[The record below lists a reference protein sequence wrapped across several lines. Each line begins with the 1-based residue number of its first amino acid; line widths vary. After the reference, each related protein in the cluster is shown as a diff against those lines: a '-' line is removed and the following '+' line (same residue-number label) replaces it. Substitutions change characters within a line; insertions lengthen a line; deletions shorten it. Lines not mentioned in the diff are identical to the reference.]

1 MNGFNDHKEPK
12 DPAHEDI
19 NSYGLACS
27 VSGERA
33 VDSQELRRF
42 AAELMT
48 AISESCLKCGA
59 KDIGHI
65 KAYIEHD
72 KGFLHADTLGDPSDV
87 TVEGRDGDPASFF
100 KLVVNSVIYGI
111 TEEAVRESTESSLET
126 MFLKFGFVRKPEA
139 S

>member
-1 MNGFNDHKEPK
+1 VNGFNEHTAPK

-27 VSGERA
+27 VSRERA
-33 VDSQELRRF
+33 VDPKELRRF

-87 TVEGRDGDPASFF
+87 TVEGRDGDPASSF
-100 KLVVNSVIYGI
+100 KLAVNSVIYGI
-111 TEEAVRESTESSLET
+111 AQETVREATEESLNNV
-126 MFLKFGFVRKPEA
+126 LSKFGFVSKPEA
-139 S
+139 R